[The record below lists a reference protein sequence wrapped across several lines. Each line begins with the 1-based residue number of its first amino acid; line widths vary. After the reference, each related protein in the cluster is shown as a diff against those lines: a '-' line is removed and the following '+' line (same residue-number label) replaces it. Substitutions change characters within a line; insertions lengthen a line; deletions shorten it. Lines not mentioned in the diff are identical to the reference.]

1 MLRLARF
8 IRLATFF
15 VVASLMM
22 VQHVAAQAQGGD
34 KETQE
39 AWVVSYALV
48 ILSVGLGL
56 FVICRP
62 GRRSKK
68 VKAEPG

>member
-1 MLRLARF
+1 MHRLARLV
-8 IRLATFF
+8 RLASFF
-15 VVASLMM
+15 VVASLVA
-22 VQHVAAQAQGGD
+22 VQQVAAQAQGGEE
-34 KETQE
+34 ETQE

-68 VKAEPG
+68 VKAEPA